1 LEKEAA
7 VGKTESLFFK
17 FHKPSLKPKA
27 IAFEVNHLA
36 AWVAKKKASYSS
48 AHKAGLSKPWTSSRL
63 GKRKRKRS
71 HTSLKKKVMPLHATG
86 TTLTSQLLVG
96 LKLYS
101 QIYGKCPQVE
111 SYVVRMRLRVSAVP
125 GHGISN

>member
-48 AHKAGLSKPWTSSRL
+48 AHKAGLSKAWTSSRL
-63 GKRKRKRS
+63 GKRKRKRKRS
-71 HTSLKKKVMPLHATG
+71 HTSLKKKVMPLRATG
-86 TTLTSQLLVG
+86 TALTSQLLVG
-96 LKLYS
+96 LKPYS

-111 SYVVRMRLRVSAVP
+111 
-125 GHGISN
+125 